1 MADLTTLADVR
12 RYLFG
17 NDQTLDADGILASL
31 ITSSSAWVTSRIGR
45 TYGTATVTEPR
56 NGDGTSRMLLLQSP
70 ATAVTSVTMDGTA
83 LVARATVSDTGY
95 VLSDNGIDLI
105 GSVFAVGIQNVVFVY
120 TAGEAVP
127 SPVAQATIE
136 HVAFKFKRRENLGRS
151 SASAGGDTV
160 SYADAGVL
168 AGIEDLLAPYK
179 RLVFS

>member
-83 LVARATVSDTGY
+83 LAARRS
-95 VLSDNGIDLI
+95 
-105 GSVFAVGIQNVVFVY
+105 
-120 TAGEAVP
+120 E
-127 SPVAQATIE
+127 E
-136 HVAFKFKRRENLGRS
+136 HTSELQSRPHL
-151 SASAGGDTV
+151 
-160 SYADAGVL
+160 
-168 AGIEDLLAPYK
+168 
-179 RLVFS
+179 